1 MSPVCDEDYA
11 QQAGLEYER
20 VHAAAVI
27 NEKRGENFERVV
39 GEWEAKV
46 GTVKIS
52 TKIHIYIL

>member
-1 MSPVCDEDYA
+1 MSPEFDEDLA

-46 GTVKIS
+46 GTVK
-52 TKIHIYIL
+52 